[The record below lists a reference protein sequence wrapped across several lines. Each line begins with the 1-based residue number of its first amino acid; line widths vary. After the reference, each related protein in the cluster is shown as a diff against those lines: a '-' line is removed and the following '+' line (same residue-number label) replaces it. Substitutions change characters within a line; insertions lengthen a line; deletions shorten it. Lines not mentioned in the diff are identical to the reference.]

1 MPHAG
6 EGVSLLLNTD
16 YNSLKTK
23 VAKSFLCDSRG
34 KHKEG
39 SETTVRKPNNQE
51 AGKNAEMKH
60 KETRGQ
66 RRPRPK
72 VPRRQPFSQTVTYKG
87 YNYQ

>member
-6 EGVSLLLNTD
+6 EGVSLLLSAD

-23 VAKSFLCDSRG
+23 VANSFLCDSRE

-39 SETTVRKPNNQE
+39 LATAVRKQNNQR

-66 RRPRPK
+66 RRPRPR
-72 VPRRQPFSQTVTYKG
+72 VPRRQPLSQTVMYKG

>member
-6 EGVSLLLNTD
+6 EGLSLVLNAD

-23 VAKSFLCDSRG
+23 VSKSFLCDSRE

-51 AGKNAEMKH
+51 AGKNSEMKH
-60 KETRGQ
+60 KKTRGQ
-66 RRPRPK
+66 R
-72 VPRRQPFSQTVTYKG
+72 
-87 YNYQ
+87 